1 MNEPTAV
8 HEPRPE
14 LYGPLLARFA
24 LRPRDRLLG
33 RVLVGLAR
41 IPGAVRLL
49 TGWHARRA
57 RR

>member
-1 MNEPTAV
+1 VTQPPPL

-14 LYGPLLARFA
+14 LYAGLLARFA

-33 RVLVGLAR
+33 RFLVGLAR

-49 TGWHARRA
+49 TGWHAWRA
-57 RR
+57 RE

>member
-1 MNEPTAV
+1 MTAPL

-14 LYGPLLARFA
+14 LYEQLLARFA

-33 RVLVGLAR
+33 RFLVGLAR

-49 TGWHARRA
+49 TGWHAWRA
-57 RR
+57 RE

>member
-1 MNEPTAV
+1 MNFPL

-14 LYGPLLARFA
+14 LYELLLARFA

-33 RVLVGLAR
+33 RLLVGLAR
-41 IPGAVRLL
+41 VPGAVRLL
-49 TGWHARRA
+49 SGWHARRA